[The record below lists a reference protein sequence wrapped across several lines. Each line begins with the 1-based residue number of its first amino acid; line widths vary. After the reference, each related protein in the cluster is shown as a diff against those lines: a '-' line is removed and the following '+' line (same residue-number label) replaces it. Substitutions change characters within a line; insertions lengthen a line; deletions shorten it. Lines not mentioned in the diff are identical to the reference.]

1 MKRNMNIFLC
11 VIAVVTLM
19 TAVILPVFSAQPP
32 GNDKIGTLVDGNNAF
47 ALDLYAR
54 LGAAKSQGNLFFSP
68 YSISTC
74 LAMTYAG
81 AKGETATEMGKALH
95 FPADQD
101 TVHAS
106 FGELQRQ
113 LNEIQKS
120 QGVALNVAN
129 GLWAQQ
135 GHAFLP
141 AFLEIAQ
148 KDFEAKLNQVDFRTA
163 AEPTRK
169 EINDWVAD
177 KTKGK
182 IKDLIGPGMLNALS
196 RLVLVNAIYFKG
208 RWTAQFSTNATVN
221 APFHASGARDIQVR
235 MMGLSGKEFK
245 YAEPEGLQ
253 LLELPYADGALSML
267 VLLPRENDG
276 LAKLEAMLS
285 AAKLNEWLHSA
296 QRQKVNVFLPRFKL
310 ETSFRLDP
318 TLSAMG
324 MAGAFGR
331 NSDFSG
337 MDGARDLYL
346 SAVVHKAFVDVNEEG
361 TEAAA
366 ATGAVMAMR
375 AMRPK
380 PIPIFRAD
388 HPFVFLIRE
397 NASGSILFLG
407 RLAEPAAVQ

>member
-1 MKRNMNIFLC
+1 MNSFHYVVGIVVLAM
-11 VIAVVTLM
+11 AV
-19 TAVILPVFSAQPP
+19 AFSASSAEPP
-32 GNDKIGTLVDGNNAF
+32 GNDAMSGLVEGNNAF
-47 ALDLYAR
+47 ALDLYSR
-54 LGAAKSQGNLFFSP
+54 LGAAGAGRNLFFSP

-81 AKGETATEMGKALH
+81 AKGETAKEMGKVLH
-95 FPADQD
+95 FPADRD
-101 TVHAS
+101 MAHAS
-106 FGELQRQ
+106 FGQLQRQ

-120 QGVALNVAN
+120 QGVELNVAN
-129 GLWAQQ
+129 GLWAQD

-141 AFLEIAQ
+141 AFLETAQ
-148 KDFEAKLNQVDFRTA
+148 NDYEAKLKQVDFRTA
-163 AEPTRK
+163 AEPTRQ

-196 RLVLVNAIYFKG
+196 QLVLVNAIYFKG
-208 RWTAQFSTNATVN
+208 HWTAQFSTNATVN

-253 LLELPYADGALSML
+253 LLELPYADGALSMV

-276 LAKLEAMLS
+276 LAKLEVLLS
-285 AAKLNEWLHSA
+285 TAKLNEWLHLA